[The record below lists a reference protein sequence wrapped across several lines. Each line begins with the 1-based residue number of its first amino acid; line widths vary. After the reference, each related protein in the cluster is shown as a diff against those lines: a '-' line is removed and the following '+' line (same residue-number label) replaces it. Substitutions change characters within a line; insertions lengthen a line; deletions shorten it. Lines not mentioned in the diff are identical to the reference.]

1 MLLRFLE
8 NLLSKKLI
16 AGAIIVLAFSQSII
30 AQIQSKAPIKKLPG
44 LYTNMES
51 LLEIEEKLYS
61 EKKESLKSN
70 YSNLLDVKDINQL
83 TLDSDFINHILFYSS
98 SKYASLGSKDKCSF
112 YDLILANHIKDSE
125 GPITHLIVNYKDR
138 KDSQKTAL
146 VSRAIF
152 LDKVAFIQCPESKKF
167 SLYFAPQNAKKTLST
182 IFLKTPSTND
192 ECLSIHKEFSTDYKT
207 PHLCMIYKE
216 VESIRPLEVKISS
229 TPRSDYR
236 RLTQLKRELRQAKVY
251 KKSLNAN
258 SYDYLKNLCENI
270 EKPKLFCD
278 DFFNTSYFKKVS
290 EKLKPSTTIS
300 PFCKELLKK
309 EKLSDRDIKNCA
321 RILSN
326 DNKKCQYLNKY
337 SRGLTPKPTCNN
349 ISKALNF
356 SRLEAN
362 FNDCPEKVGNL
373 SIINTSRIAAHFDKE
388 KPTKGSDCQT
398 NSAYQFLKVNMET
411 NDAKFWGNKL
421 CYRDKINL
429 VDVCE
434 PVLFGDYEKSEQSLS
449 FIISKIM
456 RRTRG
461 LAANQSCK
469 IVEEDSYK
477 PTLLE
482 YKSGCWIILKS
493 DKCYATDCS
502 FQILKDE
509 VPVTHISS
517 KKGVIF
523 PYFADKYTSQNLA
536 QEKFLRDFYKKKT
549 KKIFNI
555 TFLQKLFKDKPNAII
570 HGVGCR
576 ADLLPSFFQ
585 KRTLNECTPLPFI
598 IDGYFEE
605 KGSLSV
611 VLRTAYDDL
620 SAPRIVPWSYI
631 FSSVK
636 SYQAFSS
643 INLWGLYAL
652 Y

>member
-1 MLLRFLE
+1 MLHQFLE
-8 NLLSKKLI
+8 NLLNKSFI
-16 AGAIIVLAFSQSII
+16 AGAFIVLAFSQSLA
-30 AQIQSKAPIKKLPG
+30 AQTKPKVIQKKLPG
-44 LYTNMES
+44 LYSTMES
-51 LLEIEEKLYS
+51 LLEIEEKLYA
-61 EKKESLKSN
+61 EKKEKLKSS

-83 TLDSDFINHILFYSS
+83 TLDPDFINHILFYSP

-112 YDLILANHIKDSE
+112 YDLILANHIKDSD

-138 KDSQKTAL
+138 KEEEKTAL

-152 LDKVAFIQCPESKKF
+152 LDKVAFVQCPESKKF
-167 SLYFAPQNAKKTLST
+167 SLYFSVQNAKKTLST

-192 ECLSIHKEFSTDYKT
+192 ECLSIHKEFTTDYKT
-207 PHLCMIYKE
+207 PHLCMIYEE
-216 VESIRPLEVKISS
+216 VESIRPLEVKINS

-236 RLTQLKRELRQAKVY
+236 KLTQLKRDLRQAQAY

-290 EKLKPSTTIS
+290 EKLKPAVTIY
-300 PFCKELLKK
+300 PFCQELLKK
-309 EKLSDRDIKNCA
+309 VKLTDRDIKNCA
-321 RILSN
+321 RTLSN
-326 DNKKCQYLNKY
+326 EDKRCQYLNKY
-337 SRGLTPKPTCNN
+337 SQSLTPKPTCPN

-356 SRLEAN
+356 SRLQSN
-362 FNDCPEKVGNL
+362 FNDCPSKVGNL
-373 SIINTSRIAAHFDKE
+373 SLVNISRIAAHFDKE
-388 KPTKGSDCQT
+388 KPTLGSDCQT
-398 NSAYQFLKVNMET
+398 NSAYQFLKMNMET
-411 NDAKFWGNKL
+411 NDAKFWGNKV
-421 CYRDKINL
+421 CYRDKINA

-449 FIISKIM
+449 FVISKIM

-461 LAANQSCK
+461 LSANQTCK
-469 IVEEDSYK
+469 AVEESAYK

-482 YKSGCWIILKS
+482 YKSGCWIILNS
-493 DKCYATDCS
+493 DQCYVTDCR
-502 FQILKDE
+502 FKIIKDE
-509 VPVTHISS
+509 VAINHISVRQ
-517 KKGVIF
+517 GVTF
-523 PYFADKYTSQNLA
+523 PYFADKYTAQNLA
-536 QEKFLRDFYKKKT
+536 QEKFLRDFYQKKT

-555 TFLQKLFKDKPNAII
+555 TFLQQLFKEKPDAII

-585 KRTLNECTPLPFI
+585 KRTLNECNPLPFI

-605 KGSLSV
+605 KGILSV

-620 SAPRIVPWSYI
+620 NAPRIVPWSYI

-636 SYQAFSS
+636 AYQAFSS